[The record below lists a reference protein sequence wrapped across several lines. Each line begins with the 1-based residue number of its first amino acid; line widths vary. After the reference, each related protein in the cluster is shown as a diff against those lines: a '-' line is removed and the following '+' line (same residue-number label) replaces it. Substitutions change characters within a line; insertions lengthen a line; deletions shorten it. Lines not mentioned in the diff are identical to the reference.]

1 MNTLQILPME
11 NPRGGSRSSA
21 AAALAGALLFTGM
34 SGCLFGIFGAAQLLW
49 VIAAGLI
56 TIFLCSLLGR
66 AHYGH
71 AALLGAVL
79 VGFAVCMLFFDLGG
93 GLCAMLNRISDTIG
107 ARLARNMIRLAEN
120 EAALPMA
127 EVFAA
132 VLIALACVWI
142 VQSESAFIAW
152 VIGAILLALEI
163 CLQLAGNEIW
173 ICVYLLALLQ
183 LRLPA
188 NGDSRFAGVRLLAWI
203 SMLAVC
209 GAVLF
214 GGAML
219 LKDRDFPIIDTLNE
233 KVAETVEDVRYG
245 EKTST
250 RLPEGKFSG
259 LGSMIETGQPML
271 EVTMSEPESLYLRGF
286 VGSEYTSS
294 GWNEADPASLSD
306 GAALFYRLHQN
317 GFYGTTQIAG
327 AASALDA
334 ETAAEEPITL
344 RIQHSGAPAKYIYAP
359 YELTDA
365 QGLLSPDEIGDIR
378 LRYDG
383 FQGLDAYTLSS
394 KTNQVKRYATLSRL
408 LKEADAGQPDEALN
422 NYLICESY
430 YNSYVYSHFLD
441 LPEETRALMHDIWG
455 DVSFDGGTHLGYAEA
470 KQSIL
475 EWLGENVDYG
485 ESISTKRSESDFLK
499 DFLTASKRGYD
510 VHYATAAVAMMRYFG
525 IPARYVEGYLIT
537 PEQAAEAQSG
547 EAFTLTE
554 DAAHAWAE
562 IYQDGIGWIP
572 FEVTPKYMNLMEQ
585 EDALSGT
592 GADNAQNQTTPPDSP
607 PENSLDMTEDIHED
621 PEEEDAQEQHDL
633 FIPIVRWI
641 ATISVCLLLLALL
654 VHLLRILARQ
664 IRRRRALRL
673 ADRRQALKN
682 LYAELHRLMRLIY
695 RWPDCVIPSN
705 FVETVRSD
713 LGDDMAITYQEIL
726 NICQTAAFSEHA
738 VSEAEYQETYYFTK
752 QTRRLM
758 KKRVGS
764 MRKLKLF
771 WKGQL

>member
-1 MNTLQILPME
+1 MNTLQILPPE
-11 NPRGGSRSSA
+11 SPRGESRSSA
-21 AAALAGALLFTGM
+21 AAALAAALLFAGM
-34 SGCLFGIFGAAQLLW
+34 SGCLFGAFGATRLLW
-49 VIAAGLI
+49 VMAAGLI
-56 TIFLCSLLGR
+56 TIFLACIVGR
-66 AHYGH
+66 ARYGY

-79 VGFAVCMLFFDLGG
+79 AGFAVGMIFFDLGG
-93 GLCAMLNRISDTIG
+93 GLCAMLNRISDAIG
-107 ARLARNMIRLAEN
+107 AQLARNMIHLAGN

-127 EVFAA
+127 EVFVA
-132 VLIALACVWI
+132 VLLALVCIWI

-163 CLQLAGNEIW
+163 CLDLSGTEIW
-173 ICVYLLALLQ
+173 MCAYLLALFL
-183 LRLPA
+183 LRVPT
-188 NGDSRFAGVRLLAWI
+188 GDNRFAGSRLLVW
-203 SMLAVC
+203 LAMFALC
-209 GAVLF
+209 GAILF
-214 GGAML
+214 GGAQF
-219 LKDRDFPIIDTLNE
+219 LKDRDFPLIDTLNE
-233 KVAETVEDVRYG
+233 KTVEAVEDARYG
-245 EKTST
+245 KKTSS
-250 RLPEGKFSG
+250 RMPEGKFSG

-317 GFYGTTQIAG
+317 GFYGTTQIAS

-455 DVSFDGGTHLGYAEA
+455 DVSFDGSAHLSYAKA

-485 ESISTKRSESDFLK
+485 ESISTKRSERDFLK
-499 DFLTASKRGYD
+499 DFLTVSKRGYD
-510 VHYATAAVAMMRYFG
+510 VHYATAAVVMMRYFG

-537 PEQAAEAQSG
+537 LEQAAEAQSG

-554 DAAHAWAE
+554 EVAHAWAE

-592 GADNAQNQTTPPDSP
+592 GADSTQNQSTPPDAP

-682 LYAELHRLMRLIY
+682 LYAEIHRLMRLIY

-713 LGDDMAITYQEIL
+713 LGDDMAIKYQEIL
-726 NICQTAAFSEHA
+726 SICQTAAFSDHA
-738 VSEAEYQETYYFTK
+738 VSEAEYQETYYFAK

-758 KKRVGS
+758 RKRLSAGQ
-764 MRKLKLF
+764 KLKLF

>member
-1 MNTLQILPME
+1 MNTLQILPPE
-11 NPRGGSRSSA
+11 SPRGESRSSA
-21 AAALAGALLFTGM
+21 AAALAAALLFAGM
-34 SGCLFGIFGAAQLLW
+34 SGCLFGAFGATRLLW
-49 VIAAGLI
+49 VMAAGLI
-56 TIFLCSLLGR
+56 TIFLACIVGR
-66 AHYGH
+66 ARYGY

-79 VGFAVCMLFFDLGG
+79 AGFAVGMIFFDLGG
-93 GLCAMLNRISDTIG
+93 GLCAMLNRISDAIG
-107 ARLARNMIRLAEN
+107 AQLARNMIHLAGN

-127 EVFAA
+127 EVFVA
-132 VLIALACVWI
+132 VLLALVCIWI

-163 CLQLAGNEIW
+163 CLDLSGTEIW
-173 ICVYLLALLQ
+173 MCAYLLALFL
-183 LRLPA
+183 LRVPT
-188 NGDSRFAGVRLLAWI
+188 GDSRFAGSRLLVW
-203 SMLAVC
+203 LAMFALC
-209 GAVLF
+209 GAILF
-214 GGAML
+214 GGAQF
-219 LKDRDFPIIDTLNE
+219 LKDRDFPLIDTLNE
-233 KVAETVEDVRYG
+233 KTVEAVEDARYG
-245 EKTST
+245 KKTSSRMT
-250 RLPEGKFSG
+250 EGRFSD

-286 VGSEYTSS
+286 IGSEYTSS
-294 GWNEADPASLSD
+294 GWNEADSASLSD
-306 GAALFYRLHQN
+306 GAALFYQLHKS
-317 GFYGTTQIAG
+317 GFYGTTQIAS

-334 ETAAEEPITL
+334 EIAAEEPITL

-383 FQGLDAYTLSS
+383 FRGLAAYTLSS

-455 DVSFDGGTHLGYAEA
+455 DVSFDGNTHLSYAKA

-475 EWLGENVDYG
+475 NWLDENVEYG
-485 ESISTKRSESDFLK
+485 ESISSKRSESDFLK
-499 DFLTASKRGYD
+499 DFLTVSKRGYD
-510 VHYATAAVAMMRYFG
+510 VHYATAAVVMMRYFG

-547 EAFTLTE
+547 ESFELT
-554 DAAHAWAE
+554 DAVAHAWAE

-592 GADNAQNQTTPPDSP
+592 GADSTQNQSTPPDAP

-682 LYAELHRLMRLIY
+682 LYAEIHRLMRLIY

-705 FVETVRSD
+705 FVETVCSD
-713 LGDDMAITYQEIL
+713 LGEDMAIKYQEIL
-726 NICQTAAFSEHA
+726 SICQTAAFSDHA
-738 VSEAEYQETYYFTK
+738 VSEAEYQETYYFAK

-758 KKRVGS
+758 RKRLSAGQ
-764 MRKLKLF
+764 KLKLF

>member
-1 MNTLQILPME
+1 MNTLQILPPE
-11 NPRGGSRSSA
+11 SPRGESRSSA
-21 AAALAGALLFTGM
+21 AAALAAALLFAGM
-34 SGCLFGIFGAAQLLW
+34 SGCLFGAFGATRLLW
-49 VIAAGLI
+49 VMAAGLI
-56 TIFLCSLLGR
+56 TIFLACIVGR
-66 AHYGH
+66 ARYGY

-79 VGFAVCMLFFDLGG
+79 AGFAVGMIFFDLGG
-93 GLCAMLNRISDTIG
+93 GLCAMLNRISDAIG
-107 ARLARNMIRLAEN
+107 AQLARNMIHLAGN

-127 EVFAA
+127 EVFVA
-132 VLIALACVWI
+132 VLLALVCIWI

-163 CLQLAGNEIW
+163 CLELSGTEIW
-173 ICVYLLALLQ
+173 MCAYLLALFL
-183 LRLPA
+183 LRVPT
-188 NGDSRFAGVRLLAWI
+188 GDNRFAGSRLLVW
-203 SMLAVC
+203 LAMFALC
-209 GAVLF
+209 GAILF
-214 GGAML
+214 GGAQF
-219 LKDRDFPIIDTLNE
+219 LKDRDFPLIDTLNE
-233 KVAETVEDVRYG
+233 KTVEAVEDARYG
-245 EKTST
+245 KKTSS
-250 RLPEGKFSG
+250 RMPEGRFSD

-286 VGSEYTSS
+286 VGSEYTSR

-317 GFYGTTQIAG
+317 GFYGTTQIAS
-327 AASALDA
+327 AASVLDA

-344 RIQHSGAPAKYIYAP
+344 TIRHRGAPAKYIYAP

-455 DVSFDGGTHLGYAEA
+455 DVSFDGGAHLSYAKA

-485 ESISTKRSESDFLK
+485 ESISTKRSERDFLK
-499 DFLTASKRGYD
+499 DFLTVSKRGYD
-510 VHYATAAVAMMRYFG
+510 VHYATAAVVMMRYFG

-547 EAFTLTE
+547 ESFELT
-554 DAAHAWAE
+554 DAVAHAWAE

-592 GADNAQNQTTPPDSP
+592 GADSAQNQTTPPDAP

-621 PEEEDAQEQHDL
+621 PEEEDAQEQHD
-633 FIPIVRWI
+633 FFTPIVRWI
-641 ATISVCLLLLALL
+641 ATISAFLLLLILL
-654 VHLLRILARQ
+654 VHLLRIWAKQ
-664 IRRRRALRL
+664 IRSRRSLRL

-713 LGDDMAITYQEIL
+713 LGDDMAIKYQEIL

-758 KKRVGS
+758 KKRVGA
-764 MRKLKLF
+764 MQKLKLF

>member
-1 MNTLQILPME
+1 MNTLQILPPE
-11 NPRGGSRSSA
+11 SPRGESRSSA
-21 AAALAGALLFTGM
+21 AAALAAALLFAGM
-34 SGCLFGIFGAAQLLW
+34 SGCLFGAFGATRLLW
-49 VIAAGLI
+49 VMAAGLI
-56 TIFLCSLLGR
+56 TIFLACIVGR
-66 AHYGH
+66 ARYGY

-79 VGFAVCMLFFDLGG
+79 AGFAVGMIFFDLGG
-93 GLCAMLNRISDTIG
+93 GLCAMLNRISDAIG
-107 ARLARNMIRLAEN
+107 AQLARNMIHLAGN

-127 EVFAA
+127 EVFVA
-132 VLIALACVWI
+132 VLLALVCIWI

-163 CLQLAGNEIW
+163 CLELSGTEIW
-173 ICVYLLALLQ
+173 MCAYLLALFL
-183 LRLPA
+183 LRVPT
-188 NGDSRFAGVRLLAWI
+188 GDNRFAGSRLLVW
-203 SMLAVC
+203 LAMFALC
-209 GAVLF
+209 GAILF
-214 GGAML
+214 GGAQF
-219 LKDRDFPIIDTLNE
+219 LKDRDFPLIDTLNE
-233 KVAETVEDVRYG
+233 KTVEAVEDARYG
-245 EKTST
+245 KKTSS
-250 RLPEGKFSG
+250 RMPEGRFSD

-286 VGSEYTSS
+286 IGSEYTSS
-294 GWNEADPASLSD
+294 GWNEADHASLSD

-317 GFYGTTQIAG
+317 GFYGTTQIAS

-455 DVSFDGGTHLGYAEA
+455 DVSFDGGAHLSYAKA

-485 ESISTKRSESDFLK
+485 ESISSRRSESDFLK
-499 DFLTASKRGYD
+499 DFLTVSKRGYD
-510 VHYATAAVAMMRYFG
+510 VHYATAAVVMMRYFG

-537 PEQAAEAQSG
+537 LEQAAEAQSG

-554 DAAHAWAE
+554 EVAHAWAE

-592 GADNAQNQTTPPDSP
+592 GADSAQNQSTPPDAP

-641 ATISVCLLLLALL
+641 ATISACLLLLALL

-682 LYAELHRLMRLIY
+682 LYAEIHRLMRLIY

-713 LGDDMAITYQEIL
+713 LGEDIAIKYQEIL
-726 NICQTAAFSEHA
+726 SICQTAAFSDHA
-738 VSEAEYQETYYFTK
+738 VSEAEYQETYYFAK

-758 KKRVGS
+758 RKRLSAGQ
-764 MRKLKLF
+764 KLKLF

>member
-1 MNTLQILPME
+1 MNTLQILPPE
-11 NPRGGSRSSA
+11 SPRGESRSSA
-21 AAALAGALLFTGM
+21 AAALAAALLFAGM
-34 SGCLFGIFGAAQLLW
+34 SGCLFGAFGATRLLW
-49 VIAAGLI
+49 VMAAGLI
-56 TIFLCSLLGR
+56 TIFLACIVGR
-66 AHYGH
+66 ARYGY

-79 VGFAVCMLFFDLGG
+79 AGFAVGMIFFDLGG
-93 GLCAMLNRISDTIG
+93 GLCAMLNRISDAIG
-107 ARLARNMIRLAEN
+107 AQLARNMIHLAGN

-127 EVFAA
+127 EVFVA
-132 VLIALACVWI
+132 VLLALVCIWI

-163 CLQLAGNEIW
+163 CLELSGTEIW
-173 ICVYLLALLQ
+173 MCAYLFALFL
-183 LRLPA
+183 LRVPT
-188 NGDSRFAGVRLLAWI
+188 GDSRFAGSRLLVW
-203 SMLAVC
+203 LAMFALC
-209 GAVLF
+209 GAILF
-214 GGAML
+214 GGAQF
-219 LKDRDFPIIDTLNE
+219 LKNQDFPLIDTLNE
-233 KVAETVEDVRYG
+233 KTVEAVEDARYG
-245 EKTST
+245 KKTSS
-250 RLPEGKFSG
+250 RMPEDRFSD

-286 VGSEYTSS
+286 IGSEYTSD
-294 GWNEADPASLSD
+294 GWNEADPSSLFDS
-306 GAALFYRLHQN
+306 AELFYRLHKS
-317 GFYGTTQIAG
+317 GFYGNTQLAS

-344 RIQHSGAPAKYIYAP
+344 TIRHSGAPAKYIYAP

-365 QGLLSPDEIGDIR
+365 QGLLSPDAIGDIQ

-383 FQGLDAYTLSS
+383 LQGLSTYTLSS
-394 KTNQVKRYATLSRL
+394 KSNQIKRYATLSRL
-408 LKEADAGQPDEALN
+408 LKEADAQQPSEALN
-422 NYLICESY
+422 AYLICESH
-430 YNSYVYSHFLD
+430 YNSFVYSHFLD
-441 LPEETRALMHDIWG
+441 LPDETRALMHDIWG
-455 DVSFDGGTHLGYAEA
+455 DVSFDGNTHLSYAKA

-475 EWLGENVDYG
+475 NWLDENVEYG
-485 ESISTKRSESDFLK
+485 ESIPSRRSESDFLK
-499 DFLTASKRGYD
+499 DFLTVSKRGYD
-510 VHYATAAVAMMRYFG
+510 VHYATTAVVMMRYFG

-547 EAFTLTE
+547 ESFELT
-554 DAAHAWAE
+554 DAVAHAWAE

-592 GADNAQNQTTPPDSP
+592 GADSTQNQSTPPDAP

-641 ATISVCLLLLALL
+641 ATISACLLLLALL
-654 VHLLRILARQ
+654 VHLLRIWARQ

-682 LYAELHRLMRLIY
+682 LYAEIHRLMRLIY

-713 LGDDMAITYQEIL
+713 LGEDMAIKYQEIL
-726 NICQTAAFSEHA
+726 SICQTAAFSDHA
-738 VSEAEYQETYYFTK
+738 VSEAEYQETYYFAK

-758 KKRVGS
+758 RKRLGAGQ
-764 MRKLKLF
+764 KLKLF

>member
-1 MNTLQILPME
+1 MNTLQILPPE
-11 NPRGGSRSSA
+11 SPRGESRSSA
-21 AAALAGALLFTGM
+21 AAMLAAALLFAGM
-34 SGCLFGIFGAAQLLW
+34 SGCLFGAFGATRLLW
-49 VIAAGLI
+49 VMAAGLI
-56 TIFLCSLLGR
+56 TIFLACIVGR
-66 AHYGH
+66 ARYGY

-79 VGFAVCMLFFDLGG
+79 AGFAVGMIFFDLGG
-93 GLCAMLNRISDTIG
+93 GLCAMLNRISDAIG
-107 ARLARNMIRLAEN
+107 AQLARNMIHLAGN

-127 EVFAA
+127 EVFVA
-132 VLIALACVWI
+132 VLLALVCIWI

-163 CLQLAGNEIW
+163 CLELSGTEIW
-173 ICVYLLALLQ
+173 MCAYLLALFL
-183 LRLPA
+183 LRVPT
-188 NGDSRFAGVRLLAWI
+188 GDSRFAGSRLLVW
-203 SMLAVC
+203 LAMFALC
-209 GAVLF
+209 GAILF
-214 GGAML
+214 GGAQF
-219 LKDRDFPIIDTLNE
+219 LKDRDFPLIDTLNE
-233 KVAETVEDVRYG
+233 KTVEAVEDARYG
-245 EKTST
+245 KKTSS
-250 RLPEGKFSG
+250 RMPEGRFSD

-286 VGSEYTSS
+286 IGSEYTSD

-317 GFYGTTQIAG
+317 GFYGTTQIAS

-422 NYLICESY
+422 NYLICESH
-430 YNSYVYSHFLD
+430 YNSFVYSHFLD
-441 LPEETRALMHDIWG
+441 LPDETRALMHDIWG
-455 DVSFDGGTHLGYAEA
+455 DVSFDGGAHLSYAKA

-475 EWLGENVDYG
+475 EWLDENVEYG
-485 ESISTKRSESDFLK
+485 ESISSRRSESDFLK
-499 DFLTASKRGYD
+499 DFLTVSKRGYD
-510 VHYATAAVAMMRYFG
+510 VHYATTAVVMMRYFG

-547 EAFTLTE
+547 ESFELT
-554 DAAHAWAE
+554 DAVAHAWAE

-572 FEVTPKYMNLMEQ
+572 FEVTSKYMNLMEQ

-592 GADNAQNQTTPPDSP
+592 GADSTQNQSTPPDAP

-682 LYAELHRLMRLIY
+682 LYAEIHRLMRLIY

-713 LGDDMAITYQEIL
+713 LGDDMAIKYQEIL

-758 KKRVGS
+758 KKRVGA

>member
-1 MNTLQILPME
+1 MNTLQILPPE
-11 NPRGGSRSSA
+11 SPRGESRFSA
-21 AAALAGALLFTGM
+21 AAALAAALLFAGM
-34 SGCLFGIFGAAQLLW
+34 SGCLFGAFGATRLLW
-49 VIAAGLI
+49 VMAAGLI
-56 TIFLCSLLGR
+56 TIFLACIVGR
-66 AHYGH
+66 ARYGY

-79 VGFAVCMLFFDLGG
+79 AGFAVGMIFFDLGG
-93 GLCAMLNRISDTIG
+93 GLRAMLNRISDAIG
-107 ARLARNMIRLAEN
+107 AQLARNMIHLAGN

-127 EVFAA
+127 EVFVA
-132 VLIALACVWI
+132 VLLALVCIWI

-163 CLQLAGNEIW
+163 CLELSGTEIW
-173 ICVYLLALLQ
+173 MCAYLLALFL
-183 LRLPA
+183 LRVPT
-188 NGDSRFAGVRLLAWI
+188 GDNRFAGSRLLVW
-203 SMLAVC
+203 LAMFALC
-209 GAVLF
+209 GAILF
-214 GGAML
+214 GGAQF
-219 LKDRDFPIIDTLNE
+219 LKDRDFPLIDTLNE
-233 KVAETVEDVRYG
+233 KAVEAVEDARYG
-245 EKTST
+245 KKTSS
-250 RLPEGKFSG
+250 RMPEGRFSG

-286 VGSEYTSS
+286 IGSEYTSS

-317 GFYGTTQIAG
+317 GFYGTTQIAS

-334 ETAAEEPITL
+334 ETAVEEPITL

-383 FQGLDAYTLSS
+383 FQGLAAYTLSS

-408 LKEADAGQPDEALN
+408 LKEADTGQPDEALN

-455 DVSFDGGTHLGYAEA
+455 DVSFDGGAHLGYAKA

-485 ESISTKRSESDFLK
+485 ESISARRSESDFLK
-499 DFLTASKRGYD
+499 DFLTVSKRGYD
-510 VHYATAAVAMMRYFG
+510 VHYATATVVMMRYFG

-554 DAAHAWAE
+554 EVAHAWAE

-592 GADNAQNQTTPPDSP
+592 GADSAQNQTTPPDSP

-621 PEEEDAQEQHDL
+621 PEEDDEEQQHD
-633 FIPIVRWI
+633 FFTPIVRWI
-641 ATISVCLLLLALL
+641 ATISAFLLLLILL
-654 VHLLRILARQ
+654 VHLLRIWAKQ
-664 IRRRRALRL
+664 IRSRRSLRL

-713 LGDDMAITYQEIL
+713 LGDDMAIKYQEIL

-758 KKRVGS
+758 KKRVGA

>member
-1 MNTLQILPME
+1 MNTLQILPPE
-11 NPRGGSRSSA
+11 SPRGESRSSA
-21 AAALAGALLFTGM
+21 AAALAAALLFAGM
-34 SGCLFGIFGAAQLLW
+34 SGCLFGAFGATRLLW
-49 VIAAGLI
+49 VMAAGLI
-56 TIFLCSLLGR
+56 TIFLACIVGR
-66 AHYGH
+66 ARYGY

-79 VGFAVCMLFFDLGG
+79 AGFAVGMIFFDLGG
-93 GLCAMLNRISDTIG
+93 GLCAMLNRISDAIG
-107 ARLARNMIRLAEN
+107 AQLARNMIHLAGN

-127 EVFAA
+127 EVFVA
-132 VLIALACVWI
+132 VLLALVCIWI

-163 CLQLAGNEIW
+163 CLELSGTEIW
-173 ICVYLLALLQ
+173 MCAYLLALFL
-183 LRLPA
+183 LRVPT
-188 NGDSRFAGVRLLAWI
+188 GDNRFAGSRLLVW
-203 SMLAVC
+203 LAMFALC
-209 GAVLF
+209 GAILF
-214 GGAML
+214 GGAQF
-219 LKDRDFPIIDTLNE
+219 LKNQDFPLIDTLNE
-233 KVAETVEDVRYG
+233 KTVEAVEDARYG
-245 EKTST
+245 KKTSS
-250 RLPEGKFSG
+250 RMPEGRFSG

-286 VGSEYTSS
+286 VGSEYTSD

-317 GFYGTTQIAG
+317 GFYGTTQIAS

-455 DVSFDGGTHLGYAEA
+455 DVSFDGSAHLSYAKA

-485 ESISTKRSESDFLK
+485 ESISARRSESDFLK
-499 DFLTASKRGYD
+499 DFLTVSKRGYD
-510 VHYATAAVAMMRYFG
+510 VHYATAAVVMMRYFG

-554 DAAHAWAE
+554 EVAHAWAE

-592 GADNAQNQTTPPDSP
+592 GADSAQNQTTPPDSP

-621 PEEEDAQEQHDL
+621 PEEDDEEQQHD
-633 FIPIVRWI
+633 FFTPIVRWI
-641 ATISVCLLLLALL
+641 ATISAFLLLLILL
-654 VHLLRILARQ
+654 VHLLRIWAKQ

-682 LYAELHRLMRLIY
+682 LYAEIHRLMRLIY

-705 FVETVRSD
+705 FVETVCSD
-713 LGDDMAITYQEIL
+713 LGEDMAIKYQEIL
-726 NICQTAAFSEHA
+726 SICQTAAFSDHA
-738 VSEAEYQETYYFTK
+738 VSEAEYQETYYFAK

-758 KKRVGS
+758 RKRLSAGQ
-764 MRKLKLF
+764 KLKLF

>member
-1 MNTLQILPME
+1 MNTLQILPPE
-11 NPRGGSRSSA
+11 SPRGESRSSA
-21 AAALAGALLFTGM
+21 AAALAAALLFAGM
-34 SGCLFGIFGAAQLLW
+34 SGCLFGAFGATRLLW
-49 VIAAGLI
+49 VMAAGLI
-56 TIFLCSLLGR
+56 TIFLACIVGR
-66 AHYGH
+66 ARYGY

-79 VGFAVCMLFFDLGG
+79 AGFAVGMIFFDLGG
-93 GLCAMLNRISDTIG
+93 GLCAMLNRISDAIG
-107 ARLARNMIRLAEN
+107 AQLARNMIHLAGN

-127 EVFAA
+127 EVFVA
-132 VLIALACVWI
+132 VLLALVCIWI

-163 CLQLAGNEIW
+163 CLELSGTEIW
-173 ICVYLLALLQ
+173 MCAYLLALFL
-183 LRLPA
+183 LRVPT
-188 NGDSRFAGVRLLAWI
+188 GDSRFAGSRLLVW
-203 SMLAVC
+203 LAMFALC
-209 GAVLF
+209 GAILF
-214 GGAML
+214 GGAQF
-219 LKDRDFPIIDTLNE
+219 LKNQDFPLIDTLNE
-233 KVAETVEDVRYG
+233 KTVEAVEDARYG
-245 EKTST
+245 KKTSS
-250 RLPEGKFSG
+250 RMPEGRFSD

-286 VGSEYTSS
+286 IGSEYTSS

-317 GFYGTTQIAG
+317 GFYGTTQIAR
-327 AASALDA
+327 AASVLDA

-455 DVSFDGGTHLGYAEA
+455 DVSFDGSAHLSYAKA

-485 ESISTKRSESDFLK
+485 ESISARRSESDFLK
-499 DFLTASKRGYD
+499 DFLTVSKRGYD
-510 VHYATAAVAMMRYFG
+510 VHYATATVVMMRYFG

-554 DAAHAWAE
+554 EVAHAWAE

-592 GADNAQNQTTPPDSP
+592 GADSAQNQTTPPDSP

-621 PEEEDAQEQHDL
+621 PEEDDEEQQHD
-633 FIPIVRWI
+633 FFTPIVRWI
-641 ATISVCLLLLALL
+641 ATISAFLLLLILL
-654 VHLLRILARQ
+654 VHLLRIWAKQ
-664 IRRRRALRL
+664 IRRRRSLRL

-682 LYAELHRLMRLIY
+682 LYAEIHRLMRLIY

-705 FVETVRSD
+705 FVETVCSD
-713 LGDDMAITYQEIL
+713 LGEDMAIKYQEIL
-726 NICQTAAFSEHA
+726 SICQTAAFSDHA
-738 VSEAEYQETYYFTK
+738 VSEAEYQETYYFAK

-758 KKRVGS
+758 RKRLSAGQ
-764 MRKLKLF
+764 KLKLF

>member
-1 MNTLQILPME
+1 MNTLQILPPE
-11 NPRGGSRSSA
+11 SPRGESRFSA
-21 AAALAGALLFTGM
+21 AAALAAALLFAGM
-34 SGCLFGIFGAAQLLW
+34 SGCLFGAFGATRLLW
-49 VIAAGLI
+49 VMAAGLI
-56 TIFLCSLLGR
+56 TIFLACIVGR
-66 AHYGH
+66 ARYGY

-79 VGFAVCMLFFDLGG
+79 AGFAVGMIFFDLGG
-93 GLCAMLNRISDTIG
+93 GLCAMLNRISDAIG
-107 ARLARNMIRLAEN
+107 AQLARNMIHLAGN

-127 EVFAA
+127 EVFVA
-132 VLIALACVWI
+132 VLLALVCIWI

-163 CLQLAGNEIW
+163 CLELSGTEIW
-173 ICVYLLALLQ
+173 MCAYLLALFL
-183 LRLPA
+183 LRVPT
-188 NGDSRFAGVRLLAWI
+188 GDNRFAGSRLLVW
-203 SMLAVC
+203 LAMFALC
-209 GAVLF
+209 GAILF
-214 GGAML
+214 GGAQF
-219 LKDRDFPIIDTLNE
+219 LKDRDFPLIDTLNE
-233 KVAETVEDVRYG
+233 KAVEAVEDARYG
-245 EKTST
+245 KKTSS
-250 RLPEGKFSG
+250 RMPEGRFSG

-286 VGSEYTSS
+286 IGSEYTSS

-317 GFYGTTQIAG
+317 GFYGTTQIAS

-383 FQGLDAYTLSS
+383 FQGLAAYTLSS

-455 DVSFDGGTHLGYAEA
+455 DVSFDGNTHLSYAKA

-475 EWLGENVDYG
+475 NWLDENVEYG
-485 ESISTKRSESDFLK
+485 ESISSRRSESDFLK
-499 DFLTASKRGYD
+499 DFLTVSKRGYD
-510 VHYATAAVAMMRYFG
+510 VHYATTAVVMMRYFG

-547 EAFTLTE
+547 ESFELT
-554 DAAHAWAE
+554 DAVAHAWAE

-572 FEVTPKYMNLMEQ
+572 FEVTSKYMNLMEQ

-592 GADNAQNQTTPPDSP
+592 GADSTQNQSTPPDAP

-682 LYAELHRLMRLIY
+682 LYAEIHRLMRLIY

-705 FVETVRSD
+705 FVETVCSD
-713 LGDDMAITYQEIL
+713 LGEDMAIKYQEIL
-726 NICQTAAFSEHA
+726 SICQTAAFSDHA
-738 VSEAEYQETYYFTK
+738 VSEAEYQETYYFAK

-758 KKRVGS
+758 RKRLSAGQ
-764 MRKLKLF
+764 KLKLF

>member
-1 MNTLQILPME
+1 MNTLQILPPE
-11 NPRGGSRSSA
+11 SPRGESRSSA
-21 AAALAGALLFTGM
+21 AAMLAAALLFAGM
-34 SGCLFGIFGAAQLLW
+34 SGCLFGAFGATRLLW
-49 VIAAGLI
+49 VMAAGLI
-56 TIFLCSLLGR
+56 TIFLACIVGR
-66 AHYGH
+66 ARYGY

-79 VGFAVCMLFFDLGG
+79 AGFAVGMIFFDLGG
-93 GLCAMLNRISDTIG
+93 GLCAMLNRISDAIG
-107 ARLARNMIRLAEN
+107 AQLARNMIHLAGN

-127 EVFAA
+127 EVFVA
-132 VLIALACVWI
+132 VLLALVCIWI

-163 CLQLAGNEIW
+163 CLELAGNEIW

-203 SMLAVC
+203 SMLALC

-294 GWNEADPASLSD
+294 GWNEADPASLFDS
-306 GAALFYRLHQN
+306 AELFYRLHKS
-317 GFYGTTQIAG
+317 GFYGNTQFAS
-327 AASALDA
+327 AASVLDA

-344 RIQHSGAPAKYIYAP
+344 TIRHRGAPAKYIYAP

-408 LKEADAGQPDEALN
+408 LKEADAQQPSEALN
-422 NYLICESY
+422 AYLICESH
-430 YNSYVYSHFLD
+430 YNSFVYSHFLD
-441 LPEETRALMHDIWG
+441 LPDETRALMHDIWG
-455 DVSFDGGTHLGYAEA
+455 DVSFDGNTHLSYAKA

-475 EWLGENVDYG
+475 NWLDENVEYG
-485 ESISTKRSESDFLK
+485 ESISSRRSESDFLK
-499 DFLTASKRGYD
+499 DFLTVSKRGYD
-510 VHYATAAVAMMRYFG
+510 VHYATTAVVMMRYFG

-554 DAAHAWAE
+554 EVAHAWAE

-592 GADNAQNQTTPPDSP
+592 GADSAQNQSTPPDAP

-682 LYAELHRLMRLIY
+682 LYAEIHRLMRLIY

-713 LGDDMAITYQEIL
+713 LGEDMAIKYQEIL
-726 NICQTAAFSEHA
+726 SICQTAAFSDHA
-738 VSEAEYQETYYFTK
+738 VSEAEYQETYYFAK

-758 KKRVGS
+758 RKRLSAGQ
-764 MRKLKLF
+764 KLKLF

>member
-1 MNTLQILPME
+1 MNTLQILPPE
-11 NPRGGSRSSA
+11 SPRGESRSSA
-21 AAALAGALLFTGM
+21 AAALAAALLFAGM
-34 SGCLFGIFGAAQLLW
+34 SGCLFGAFGATRLLW
-49 VIAAGLI
+49 VMAAGLI
-56 TIFLCSLLGR
+56 TIFLACIVGR
-66 AHYGH
+66 ARYGY

-79 VGFAVCMLFFDLGG
+79 AGFAVGMIFFDLGG
-93 GLCAMLNRISDTIG
+93 GLCAMLNRISDAIG
-107 ARLARNMIRLAEN
+107 AQLARNMIHLAGN

-127 EVFAA
+127 EVFVA
-132 VLIALACVWI
+132 VLLALVCIWI

-163 CLQLAGNEIW
+163 CLELSGTEIW
-173 ICVYLLALLQ
+173 MCAYLLALFL
-183 LRLPA
+183 LRVPT
-188 NGDSRFAGVRLLAWI
+188 GDSRFAGSRLLVW
-203 SMLAVC
+203 LAMFALC
-209 GAVLF
+209 GAILF
-214 GGAML
+214 GGAQF
-219 LKDRDFPIIDTLNE
+219 LKDRDFPLIDTLNE
-233 KVAETVEDVRYG
+233 KTVEAVEDARYG
-245 EKTST
+245 KKTSS
-250 RLPEGKFSG
+250 RMPEGRFSD

-286 VGSEYTSS
+286 IGSEYTSD

-317 GFYGTTQIAG
+317 GFYGTTQIAS

-422 NYLICESY
+422 NYLICESH
-430 YNSYVYSHFLD
+430 YNSFVYSHFLD
-441 LPEETRALMHDIWG
+441 LPDETRALMHDIWG
-455 DVSFDGGTHLGYAEA
+455 DVSFDGGAHLSYAKA

-475 EWLGENVDYG
+475 EWLDENVEYG
-485 ESISTKRSESDFLK
+485 ESISSRRSESDFLK
-499 DFLTASKRGYD
+499 DFLTVSKRGYD
-510 VHYATAAVAMMRYFG
+510 VHYATTAVVMMRYFG

-547 EAFTLTE
+547 ESFELT
-554 DAAHAWAE
+554 DAVAHAWAE

-572 FEVTPKYMNLMEQ
+572 FEVTSKYMNLMEQ

-592 GADNAQNQTTPPDSP
+592 GADSAQNQTTPPDSP

-621 PEEEDAQEQHDL
+621 PEEDDEEQQHD
-633 FIPIVRWI
+633 FFTPIVRWI
-641 ATISVCLLLLALL
+641 ATISAFLLLLILL
-654 VHLLRILARQ
+654 VHLLRIWAKQ
-664 IRRRRALRL
+664 IRRRRSLRL

-713 LGDDMAITYQEIL
+713 LGDDMAIKYQEIL

-738 VSEAEYQETYYFTK
+738 VSEAEYQETYYFAK

-758 KKRVGS
+758 RKRLSAGQ
-764 MRKLKLF
+764 KLKLF